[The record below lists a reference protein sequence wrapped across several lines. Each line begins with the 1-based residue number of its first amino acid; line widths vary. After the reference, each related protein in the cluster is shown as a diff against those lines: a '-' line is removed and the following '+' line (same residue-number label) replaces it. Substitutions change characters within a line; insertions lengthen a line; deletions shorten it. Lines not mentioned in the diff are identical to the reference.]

1 MIVGITGSIATGKS
15 VAGSYFKEK
24 GYDVINTDLINKEL
38 LEQKK
43 HIKNINKLLFN
54 IKSNVLNKLE
64 VSKLIFSDQT
74 KKKTLE
80 DYLHP
85 IIYEIVKKKLK
96 SIKKRPVFIEVPLL
110 FETNFVDLCDKILV
124 VYTDEDTQINRLIK
138 RDHITKTEA
147 KKRISAQMALS
158 EKIKLADYKV
168 DNSNTLE
175 ETYQSLDQIIDALLK
190 EEK

>member
-15 VAGSYFKEK
+15 VAGSYLKEK